1 MAAISVSTE
10 LTTRPVSISSVLPVR
25 GYDST
30 VLEALNTAT
39 INANIVV
46 VKNNEDSSSNM
57 IQPLLSN
64 GLAPSIT
71 YSKTD
76 GINIGSGTG
85 SSSGGT
91 YWITG

>member
-10 LTTRPVSISSVLPVR
+10 LTTRTIGISSVAPVR

-30 VLEALNTAT
+30 LLEALNTAT

-46 VKNNEDSSSNM
+46 IKNNEDSTSNM
-57 IQPLLSN
+57 LSVGLSTGLL
-64 GLAPSIT
+64 PSIT

-76 GINIGSGTG
+76 GVPISAGGGS
-85 SSSGGT
+85 GT